1 VKLSAPLRLTSK
13 GPGRISDQN
22 ETVPKTVL
30 RVYERLAPLRFLW
43 RAPSPRTGM
52 LLAIVRIAIR
62 KWVLLASVT
71 LEIPEPVQGFPNEC
85 MRTVP

>member
-1 VKLSAPLRLTSK
+1 MLLAPLRLTSK

-22 ETVPKTVL
+22 ETEPKTVL

-43 RAPSPRTGM
+43 RVPRTGM
-52 LLAIVRIAIR
+52 LLAIIRIAIGM
-62 KWVLLASVT
+62 WVLLAGVA
-71 LEIPEPVQGFPNEC
+71 LEIPEPVQDFPNEC